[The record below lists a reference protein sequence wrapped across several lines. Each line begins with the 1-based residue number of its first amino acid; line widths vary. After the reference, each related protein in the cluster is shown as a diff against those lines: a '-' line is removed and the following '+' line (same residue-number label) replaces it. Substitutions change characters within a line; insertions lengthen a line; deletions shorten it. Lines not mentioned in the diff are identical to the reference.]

1 MDAGECMALI
11 VILYDID
18 NSRGVYLFRKC
29 GNSIVENMDECRPCY
44 EDFELQA
51 INRLGKK

>member
-44 EDFELQA
+44 EDLKLQA